1 MLNLLWLMSRFL
13 TRRCGEIEIVSM
25 IVAILQAR
33 MQSSRLPGKVMMK
46 ILGKPMLALQLER
59 IERCKN
65 IDKLLVATSNQQAD
79 DPIAVLCETLGVAC
93 FRGSLHDVLDR
104 YYRAAEHYAVKH
116 VVRLTGD
123 CPLSEPAVIDK
134 TIDIHLAERRDY
146 TSNFHPACFPDG
158 LDIEVFR
165 FEVLEAAWQRA
176 KLPSH
181 REHVTAYIY
190 QNAGVFNLGSY
201 TQSPDMS
208 NLRWTVDEAE
218 DFEFVTHIY
227 EALYPDKH
235 DFTYDDILNY
245 RKTNPDIFQLNA
257 KYTRNEGMIQSLQE
271 DEKFLHEKSQ
281 NGHSTV

>member
-1 MLNLLWLMSRFL
+1 
-13 TRRCGEIEIVSM
+13 M

-33 MQSSRLPGKVMMK
+33 MGSSRLPGKVMK
-46 ILGKPMLALQLER
+46 EILGKPMLALQLER
-59 IERCKN
+59 IARCKN
-65 IDKLLVATSNQQAD
+65 IDKLVVATSSQHAD
-79 DPIAVLCETLGVAC
+79 DSIAVLCKNLGVPC
-93 FRGSLHDVLDR
+93 FRGSLNDVLDR
-104 YYRAAEHYAVKH
+104 YYRAAEYYAAKH

-123 CPLSEPAVIDK
+123 CPLCEPAVIDK

-158 LDIEVFR
+158 LDIEVFK
-165 FEVLEAAWQRA
+165 FEALEAAWQGA

-201 TQSPDMS
+201 TQTPDMS

-227 EALYPDKH
+227 KALYPDNH
-235 DFTYDDILNY
+235 EFTCDDILNY
-245 RKTNPDIFQLNA
+245 CNANPDIVQLNA
-257 KYTRNEGMIQSLQE
+257 QYMRNEGMAQSLQE
-271 DEKFLHEKSQ
+271 DEKFLHVKSL
-281 NGHSTV
+281 NGHSIV

>member
-1 MLNLLWLMSRFL
+1 
-13 TRRCGEIEIVSM
+13 M
-25 IVAILQAR
+25 IVAIVQAR

-59 IERCKN
+59 IVRCQK
-65 IDKLLVATSNQQAD
+65 IDKLVIATSNQQAD
-79 DPIAVLCETLGVAC
+79 DPIAELCEALSVAC

-104 YYRAAEHYAVKH
+104 YYQAAERYAAKH

-123 CPLSEPAVIDK
+123 CPLTEPAVIDN
-134 TIDIHLAERRDY
+134 TIDIHLAEDRDY

-158 LDIEVFR
+158 LDIEIFR
-165 FEVLEAAWQRA
+165 FEVLKVAWERA

-190 QNAGVFNLGSY
+190 QHPDLFNLGNY
-201 TQSPDMS
+201 IQSPDRS

-227 EALYPDKH
+227 EALYPEKH
-235 DFTYDDILNY
+235 DFTCDDILRY
-245 RKTNPDIFQLNA
+245 CQANPDLFQLNA
-257 KYTRNEGMIQSLQE
+257 KYSRNEGMKKSLQE
-271 DEKFLHEKSQ
+271 DKVFINQKFK
-281 NGHSTV
+281 NGTLNI